1 MARHVWTLSIVLV
14 LMLAACGSA
23 DTVEDLGAA
32 PSAVAGVS
40 ATPPTE
46 ADTEPDADAGA
57 GGGGERATDSAPTGS
72 NAGSTAD
79 GDLPG
84 TPVVWADA
92 LNTQGEIGVTG
103 VETGDVL
110 NVRARPGADQPI
122 VGRLAPLHTGGRLTG
137 GSRMVGDAAWYELT
151 ADGTTGWVNAAFVD
165 LVAGTTD
172 VTADVRDAG
181 VRMVA
186 ETMVDLAALV
196 VQARGLD
203 DGYQITW
210 GPRRDAGVPAEQQR
224 RIVISDGPDVGDL
237 GQITLD
243 VVDTFDDSVAAER
256 LVIFGAPQPD
266 GETFAVRTVER
277 TLFCDVT
284 RAAGEVCA

>member
-1 MARHVWTLSIVLV
+1 MALRAGTLVMVSIV
-14 LMLAACGSA
+14 MLAACGSA
-23 DTVEDLGAA
+23 DTVDDLGAA
-32 PSAVAGVS
+32 PSSAAIVSETPSAEAGDND
-40 ATPPTE
+40 AT
-46 ADTEPDADAGA
+46 DIGA
-57 GGGGERATDSAPTGS
+57 GGSEPTTPGAVAEPDLESGG
-72 NAGSTAD
+72 

-84 TPVVWADA
+84 TPVAWAGT
-92 LNTQGEIGVTG
+92 LNTQADLGVTG

-110 NVRARPGADQPI
+110 NVRAHPGADQPI
-122 VGRLAPLHTGGRLTG
+122 VDRLAPLHTGARLTG
-137 GSRMVGDAAWYELT
+137 RARMLGDAAWYEIT

-172 VTADVRDAG
+172 VTAEVRDAG

-196 VQARGLD
+196 AQARGFD
-203 DGYQITW
+203 DGYRITW
-210 GPRRDAGVPAEQQR
+210 GPRRDPDVPAEQQR
-224 RIVISDGPDVGDL
+224 RVVISDGPDVGDL

-243 VVDTFDDSVAAER
+243 VVDTFDDSIAVER

-284 RAAGEVCA
+284 RAAGDVCA